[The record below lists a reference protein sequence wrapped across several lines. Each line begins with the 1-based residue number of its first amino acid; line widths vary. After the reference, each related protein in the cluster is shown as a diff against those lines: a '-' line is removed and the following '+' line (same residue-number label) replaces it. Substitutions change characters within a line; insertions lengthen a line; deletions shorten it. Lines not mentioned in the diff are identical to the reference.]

1 MLSSLAKGAGHFHDK
16 KTKKTAQPCSGVKQF
31 ITGGKN
37 GDVAV
42 VIAIADKAASKKG
55 MSASRAD
62 RQPRLIVARL
72 EDKRGR
78 HSGDTARCCSQ
89 AFISAPSG

>member
-1 MLSSLAKGAGHFHDK
+1 VGILLCSLAKGAGHFHDK

-42 VIAIADKAASKKG
+42 VIAIADKAT
-55 MSASRAD
+55 R
-62 RQPRLIVARL
+62 RQ
-72 EDKRGR
+72 G
-78 HSGDTARCCSQ
+78 G
-89 AFISAPSG
+89 G

>member
-1 MLSSLAKGAGHFHDK
+1 MLCSLAKGAGHFHDK
-16 KTKKTAQPCSGVKQF
+16 KTKKTARPCSGVKQF

-42 VIAIADKAASKKG
+42 VIADKAAGKKG

-72 EDKRGR
+72 EGKRSR
-78 HSGDTARCCSQ
+78 RSGDTARCCSQ
-89 AFISAPSG
+89 AIISAPGG